1 MLPITE
7 FQFAFCGIA
16 TVAATLG
23 YAYTRKANTHSPT
36 STDKPGADVEAGP
49 LEERSLK
56 RKLDDSDNDETCIDE
71 QQRPMKRSKTPPTEQ
86 RGEDED
92 EWEVIVA
99 PPTYEE
105 ATAPQKK
112 KTPEHV
118 PSPSHDANS
127 TFDIKA
133 PREKSPDCAAN
144 DEAHIEKQ
152 GVVSQKPSEPVPHTP
167 DPSPPLNDVK
177 AEPEAPATQPP
188 KPAKVPTVS
197 SNPFSAFANSG
208 SPFATYT
215 NPNGPSRLTNQGE
228 KTTPAWRRKEDD
240 SEIRSDD
247 STQKLTSSPNDV
259 SSEVTGESSFTVLQS
274 TQQVSAKKPSSHT
287 TGEEGEVI
295 ISDLKGAKL
304 FIKRGRK
311 EFTSGMYGHI
321 KLLSHRS
328 DTSESKEDKG
338 GDEGEGQNENA
349 AKNRTRL
356 LFRRDPLGQVS
367 MNVALRPTVRC
378 HFDEPESI
386 LRVILKEP
394 QVTVDEEVKEDIVIY
409 AFKPGRASKADFR
422 TFAKAVCDSEQLK
435 DVPPVEKSDTQAS

>member
-23 YAYTRKANTHSPT
+23 YAYTRKANPHSPT

-56 RKLDDSDNDETCIDE
+56 RKLDDSDNDETCVDE

-112 KTPEHV
+112 ETPEHV
-118 PSPSHDANS
+118 SPPSHDANS
-127 TFDIKA
+127 TLDIKA
-133 PREKSPDCAAN
+133 SREKSPDRAASG
-144 DEAHIEKQ
+144 EAHVEKQ
-152 GVVSQKPSEPVPHTP
+152 GIDSQKPSEPVPHTP
-167 DPSPPLNDVK
+167 SPSPPSNNMK
-177 AEPEAPATQPP
+177 AEPEAAVTPPP
-188 KPAKVPTVS
+188 KPAKVQTPS

-208 SPFATYT
+208 SPFATYA
-215 NPNGPSRLTNQGE
+215 NPNGPSGLVNQGE
-228 KTTPAWRRKEDD
+228 RTTPAWRRKRDD

-247 STQKLTSSPNDV
+247 STQKLTSSPNDI
-259 SSEVTGESSFTVLQS
+259 SSEVTGESSSTVLQS

-287 TGEEGEVI
+287 TGEEGEVV

-321 KLLSHRS
+321 KLLSCKL
-328 DTSESKEDKG
+328 DASESKEDKG
-338 GDEGEGQNENA
+338 GDDGEGQDKNPS
-349 AKNRTRL
+349 KNRTRL

-367 MNVALRPTVRC
+367 MNVALRSTVRC
-378 HFDEPESI
+378 HFDEAENI
-386 LRVILKEP
+386 LRVILKELE
-394 QVTVDEEVKEDIVIY
+394 VTVDKEVKENIVIY
-409 AFKPGRASKADFR
+409 AIKPGRASKADFR
-422 TFAKAVCDSEQLK
+422 AFAKAVCDSEQLK
-435 DVPPVEKSDTQAS
+435 DAPPVEKSDT